1 MSRLNIDTPV
11 LTTNQRHIY
20 NHFLYHQKHHKHSPC
35 FVPKATREAN
45 FRVAYLK
52 ALDKLEEMGLVSIDR
67 SAENYTS
74 WILLP
79 PKKSKS
85 N

>member
-1 MSRLNIDTPV
+1 MSTPV
-11 LTTNQRHIY
+11 LSTNQRYIY
-20 NHFLYHQKHHKHSPC
+20 THFLHHQKHHKNSPC

-52 ALDKLEEMGLVSIDR
+52 ALDKLEQMGLVSIDR
-67 SAENYTS
+67 SADNYTG

-79 PKKSKS
+79 PKKRRSK
-85 N
+85 